1 MQEGIFRMTERQR
14 FPRTFDA
21 PAMHRGKM
29 FRHRWIL
36 IVGWALMLFGCAA
49 PETIH
54 VTSFDPAQD
63 QLAIA
68 GYYRGE
74 ALVMRQRADSN

>member
-1 MQEGIFRMTERQR
+1 
-14 FPRTFDA
+14 
-21 PAMHRGKM
+21 M